1 MADRCPRCR
10 DRVYMAEEVKAG
22 RLKFH
27 KRCFT
32 CNNKPS
38 CNKSLSSGSY
48 NDHEGEVY
56 CRGCYGKLFGPKGYG
71 FGSGAGALHLT
82 GK

>member
-1 MADRCPRCR
+1 MYA
-10 DRVYMAEEVKAG
+10 AEEVRAG
-22 RLKFH
+22 NMKFH

-48 NDHEGEVY
+48 NDNGGRLSAYAAIRSVAKEEFNNFS
-56 CRGCYGKLFGPKGYG
+56 C
-71 FGSGAGALHLT
+71 SS
-82 GK
+82 